1 MRILVADDNRDI
13 TDSFSI
19 LFEVLGHEVQT
30 AYNGLEACQKAV
42 TFRPEAALLD
52 IRMPGKHGYD
62 VALFLRSLDSV
73 LPGRLIG
80 MTGEGGPEA
89 KARALASGFSHLVI
103 KPASFETILE
113 LLNAPDGKERS
124 GSIE

>member
-19 LFEVLGHEVQT
+19 LFSVLGHQVET
-30 AYNGLEACQKAV
+30 AYDGVAACEKAL

-62 VALFLRSLDSV
+62 VAIFLRSLGSI

-89 KARALASGFSHLVI
+89 KLRALASGFSHLII
-103 KPASFETILE
+103 KPASFDTVLE
-113 LLNAPDGKERS
+113 LLNASEVDGSER
-124 GSIE
+124 